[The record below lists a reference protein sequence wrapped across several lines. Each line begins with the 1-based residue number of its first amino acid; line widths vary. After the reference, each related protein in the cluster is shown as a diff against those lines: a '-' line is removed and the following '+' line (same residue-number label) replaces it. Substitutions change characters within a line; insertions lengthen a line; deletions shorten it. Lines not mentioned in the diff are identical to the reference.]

1 MYFKLVGVCMYLERT
16 LEKSIKK
23 ATNSFPVVLVT
34 GARQVGKTTVL
45 KACEKEERTYV
56 SLDNPLLRDFAKK
69 DPELFLD
76 RYSTP
81 LLIDEIQYAPELLP
95 YIKMIV
101 DNKKENGMYWLTG
114 SQQFHMMKD
123 VSESLAGRVAIL
135 NLLGFSQNEKFKRP
149 QRLSFAPT
157 KEYFS
162 EVMNTSEKIGLN
174 DLYEIIYKGSY
185 PAMNVDSTDWEMF
198 YSSYLQTYIERDI
211 RDLKSISDEQLF
223 LKFLRIVAART
234 AQVLNYTDIANAVG
248 ISVPTVKSWISLLVT
263 SGIIYLLEPYY
274 NNLTSRII
282 KSPKLYFLDT
292 GLCAYLTDWPSA
304 KVLEASAMSG
314 AFLETYVVS
323 EIIKSY
329 MHNGKRPPVY
339 YYRDKDKKE
348 IDVLIKNGDIL
359 HPIEIKKT
367 ATPDKSMIK
376 NFDVLNNKNITRGS
390 GGLICLASE
399 FIPFSKEDNIIPI
412 SYI

>member
-1 MYFKLVGVCMYLERT
+1 MYLKRT
-16 LEKSIKK
+16 LEESIKK
-23 ATNSFPVVLVT
+23 ANKSFPVVLVT

-56 SLDNPLLRDFAKK
+56 SLDNPLLRDFAKT
-69 DPELFLD
+69 DPELFLE

-101 DNKKENGMYWLTG
+101 DEKKEKGMYWLTG

-135 NLLGFSQNEKFKRP
+135 NLLGFSQNEKLKRP
-149 QRLSFAPT
+149 QRPCFIPT
-157 KEYFS
+157 KEYFNEIKNS
-162 EVMNTSEKIGLN
+162 SEKIGLN
-174 DLYEIIYKGSY
+174 DLYEMIYRGSY

-223 LKFLRIVAART
+223 LKFLRIVSSRT
-234 AQVLNYTDIANAVG
+234 AQVLNYTEIANSTG
-248 ISVPTVKSWISLLVT
+248 ISVPTVKSWLSLLVT

-274 NNLTSRII
+274 NNITSRII

-292 GLCAYLTDWPSA
+292 GLCAYLTDWPNA
-304 KVLEASAMSG
+304 KVLESGAMSG

-329 MHNGKRPPVY
+329 LHNGRRVPIY

-348 IDVLIKNGDIL
+348 IDILIKDGDIL
-359 HPIEIKKT
+359 YPIEVKKT
-367 ATPDKSMIK
+367 ATPDKTAIK
-376 NFDVLNNKNITRGS
+376 NFDVLNNKNITRGT
-390 GGLICLASE
+390 GGVVCLSSD
-399 FIPFSKEDNIIPI
+399 FIPLTKEDNIIPI
-412 SYI
+412 AFI

>member
-1 MYFKLVGVCMYLERT
+1 MYLERT
-16 LEKSIKK
+16 LEESVKK
-23 ATNSFPVVLVT
+23 ATKSFPVVLVT

-56 SLDNPLLRDFAKK
+56 SLDNPLLRDFAKT
-69 DPELFLD
+69 DPELFLE

-101 DNKKENGMYWLTG
+101 DEKKEKGLYWLTG

-123 VSESLAGRVAIL
+123 VSESLAGRVSIL
-135 NLLGFSQNEKFKRP
+135 NLLGFSQNEKFKRAE
-149 QRLSFAPT
+149 RSNFITT
-157 KEYFS
+157 KEYFNEIQNNS
-162 EVMNTSEKIGLN
+162 PKIGLN
-174 DLYEIIYKGSY
+174 ELYEIIYKGSY
-185 PAMNVDSTDWEMF
+185 PAINIESIDWEMF

-223 LKFLRIVAART
+223 LKFIKIVAART

-263 SGIIYLLEPYY
+263 SGIVYLLEPYY

-304 KVLEASAMSG
+304 KILESSAMSG

-329 MHNGKRPPVY
+329 VHNGKRAPIY

-348 IDVLIKNGDIL
+348 IDLLIKNGDIL

-367 ATPDKSMIK
+367 AIPDKSAIK
-376 NFDVLNNKNITRGS
+376 NFDVLNNKNIIRGT
-390 GGLICLASE
+390 GGIVCLASD
-399 FIPFSKEDNIIPI
+399 FIPLTKEDSIIPI
-412 SYI
+412 SFI

>member
-1 MYFKLVGVCMYLERT
+1 MYLKRT
-16 LEKSIKK
+16 LEDSIKK
-23 ATNSFPVVLVT
+23 ATETFPVVLVT

-56 SLDNPLLRDFAKK
+56 SLDNPLLRDFAKT
-69 DPELFLD
+69 DPELFLE

-101 DNKKENGMYWLTG
+101 DERQEKGMYWLTG
-114 SQQFHMMKD
+114 SQQFHLMKD

-135 NLLGFSQNEKFKRP
+135 NLLGFSQNEKLKRP
-149 QRLSFAPT
+149 NRQSFIPT
-157 KEYFS
+157 KEYFN
-162 EVMNTSEKIGLN
+162 EVKNDSTKIGLN
-174 DLYEIIYKGSY
+174 NLYEMIYNGSY
-185 PAMNVDSTDWEMF
+185 PAMNIDSGSDWEMF

-223 LKFLRIVAART
+223 LKFLRIVASRT
-234 AQVLNYTDIANAVG
+234 AQILNYTEIANSTG
-248 ISVPTVKSWISLLVT
+248 ITVPTVKSWISLLVT
-263 SGIIYLLEPYY
+263 SGILYLLEPYY
-274 NNLTSRII
+274 NNIGSRII

-292 GLCAYLTDWPSA
+292 GLCAYLSDWPSA
-304 KVLEASAMSG
+304 RVLEAGAMSG
-314 AFLETYVVS
+314 AFLETYVIS

-329 MHNGKRPPVY
+329 LHNGKRAPIY

-348 IDVLIKNGDIL
+348 IDLLIDSGGVL

-367 ATPDKSMIK
+367 STPDKSAIK
-376 NFDVLNNKNITRGS
+376 NFDVLSNNKTIKRGS
-390 GGLICLASE
+390 GGVICLSSE
-399 FIPFSKEDNIIPI
+399 FIPFTKEDNIIPI
-412 SYI
+412 AYI

>member
-1 MYFKLVGVCMYLERT
+1 MYLKRT

-23 ATNSFPVVLVT
+23 ATASFPVVLVT
-34 GARQVGKTTVL
+34 GARQVGKTTIL

-56 SLDNPLLRDFAKK
+56 SLDNPLLRDFAKT
-69 DPELFLD
+69 DPELFLE

-101 DNKKENGMYWLTG
+101 DEKQKKGLYWLTG

-149 QRLSFAPT
+149 ERASFIPIEA
-157 KEYFS
+157 YFD
-162 EVMNTSEKIGLN
+162 EVKGSSKKIGLN
-174 DLYEIIYKGSY
+174 ELYEMVHKGSY

-211 RDLKSISDEQLF
+211 RDLKTVSDEQLF
-223 LKFLRIVAART
+223 LKFIKIVASRT
-234 AQVLNYTDIANAVG
+234 AQVLNYTEIANSVG
-248 ISVPTVKSWISLLVT
+248 ISIPTVKSWLSLLVT
-263 SGIIYLLEPYY
+263 SGIVHLLEPYY
-274 NNLTSRII
+274 SNLTSRVI

-292 GLCAYLTDWPSA
+292 GLCAYLTDWSNA
-304 KVLEASAMSG
+304 KVLEAGAMSG

-329 MHNGKRPPVY
+329 LHNGKRAPVY
-339 YYRDKDKKE
+339 YYRDKDKRE
-348 IDVLIKNGDIL
+348 IDLLIKSGDVL

-376 NFDVLNNKNITRGS
+376 NFSVLDGKNITRGV
-390 GGLICLASE
+390 GGIICLYSE
-399 FIPFSKEDNIIPI
+399 FIPLTKSDSIIPI